1 MSDREDAVTR
11 RALVAGIAAT
21 AGVALVPSPGR
32 PAAQALP
39 ASGAQFTAGRLVE
52 QIPDLSATALA
63 FTNVPAIGFRP
74 ETSTAMW
81 TASGGTLVSAS
92 PATFVAALTPSVND
106 WFREL
111 DVYVNSGGQ
120 SGAIKLTRYHPLSP
134 VAAEDLVS
142 SVYPA
147 ATGLQNVVTHLDH
160 RADPMFW
167 NYVVSIELKPGVVLH
182 GANLWYRP
190 LAAGFVQ
197 LSPIRVYDSRISDG
211 KLESGQVRTIGVPA
225 LMHVSGSVLVN
236 LTIDRTEASG
246 YLTTWAPVGE
256 NGSPAPDTSNIN
268 WTTDNQT
275 LANLVVVRLGGEHGD
290 AFNIRADGNG
300 RTHVIVDLLGY
311 FT

>member
-21 AGVALVPSPGR
+21 AGVALVPATGA
-32 PAAQALP
+32 AAQARP
-39 ASGAQFTAGRLVE
+39 GSGEQFGAGRLAE
-52 QIPDLSATALA
+52 QIPTLSSTALD
-63 FTNVPAIGFRP
+63 FTNVPAISFRP
-74 ETSTAMW
+74 EVSTAVW
-81 TASGGTLVSAS
+81 TASGGTLVSTA
-92 PATFVAALTPSVND
+92 PNTFRAALTPSVND

-111 DVYVNSGGQ
+111 DVYVDPGGQ
-120 SGAIKLTRYHPLSP
+120 SGAIKLTRYLPFSP
-134 VAAEDLVS
+134 SAAEDLVS

-147 ATGLQNVVTHLDH
+147 ATGLQTVVFHLDH

-197 LSPIRVYDSRISDG
+197 LTPTRIYDSRSSDG
-211 KLESGQVRTIGVPA
+211 KLESGDVRTIGVPG
-225 LMHVSGSVLVN
+225 LMHVSGSALIN
-236 LTIDRTEASG
+236 LTIDQTEASG
-246 YLTTWAPVGE
+246 YLTAWAPVGE

-275 LANLVVVRLGGEHGD
+275 LANLVVVKLAGEHGD
-290 AFNIRADGNG
+290 AFNVRADGNG